1 MEINPAITFKHDRTV
16 MYSKKPKVLIV
27 GAGIGDIPYEIF
39 ERAAEVKPLEFRS
52 LSREL
57 SAIHVANEE
66 RGTEFFVSDIDDP
79 VTRYG
84 AENRIIARP
93 KLYDLLLRQVPK
105 ERIHMSKKVQSTH
118 QGGNGVLISCSD
130 GSEYEGD
137 ILVGADGAYSAVRQ
151 NLYAQLKKDKK
162 LPPSDSVPLPF
173 TNVCLVGQT
182 KPLTVEEFP
191 DLEKATCQ
199 FNNILSKD
207 KPYACMTFT
216 TQQNTVCY
224 AVVQYLNEETS
235 KENDAFRQSE
245 WGQEAATAMCKELC
259 HFPII
264 SGSEKPLTLGDLFD
278 WSPKEYISKVMLE
291 EKVFKTWYHCRTVLI
306 GDACHKLNPSGDQGA
321 VNAIHDAIV
330 LANYLFSVPDHPIA
344 GEIEAAFK
352 EYKDERIEWVETAFN
367 TSQLFRNMVDKVTMK
382 AAVQPSLN
390 AGKNKRVEQE
400 EGKKKEESNVSVQVI

>member
-1 MEINPAITFKHDRTV
+1 M
-16 MYSKKPKVLIV
+16 
-27 GAGIGDIPYEIF
+27 GIWE
-39 ERAAEVKPLEFRS
+39 EFRS

-118 QGGNGVLISCSD
+118 QGGNGVLIRCSD

-162 LPPSDSVPLPF
+162 LPPSDSFPLPF

-207 KPYACMTFT
+207 KPYAVWRPLRVFISVECITGCL
-216 TQQNTVCY
+216 VC
-224 AVVQYLNEETS
+224 
-235 KENDAFRQSE
+235 F
-245 WGQEAATAMCKELC
+245 
-259 HFPII
+259 
-264 SGSEKPLTLGDLFD
+264 LT
-278 WSPKEYISKVMLE
+278 
-291 EKVFKTWYHCRTVLI
+291 
-306 GDACHKLNPSGDQGA
+306 
-321 VNAIHDAIV
+321 
-330 LANYLFSVPDHPIA
+330 DH
-344 GEIEAAFK
+344 
-352 EYKDERIEWVETAFN
+352 R
-367 TSQLFRNMVDKVTMK
+367 S
-382 AAVQPSLN
+382 
-390 AGKNKRVEQE
+390 
-400 EGKKKEESNVSVQVI
+400 